1 MAVMFVWMG
10 STRSTDGLQDC
21 VDCFCLQET
30 PDLAAISASSL
41 KMPHN
46 LRKRHAA
53 TLWHTHKLVN
63 HMLPRVLQ
71 T

>member
-1 MAVMFVWMG
+1 MVF
-10 STRSTDGLQDC
+10 Q
-21 VDCFCLQET
+21 
-30 PDLAAISASSL
+30 
-41 KMPHN
+41 PHN

-71 T
+71 TGKENGPGSSWTIKRLCHDFEVDLAPKF